1 MSRKRPHG
9 STPSSIPQ
17 LEVHVDGSGSVFRV
31 AERAYVRLSVSTTST
46 DQSEAFENA
55 QSTVTSLTTSIRA
68 LATKTEDGR
77 PHPSAAVTAFTVTPL
92 STTSYYQRDKNNQE
106 LRRLPKE
113 HRVFSSAEITFRDF
127 TQLAE
132 TSAELAKMPHMS
144 INGTEWRL
152 TQPTLD
158 EIGREARLK
167 AIRDAV
173 QKANDY
179 AGVVGRQVVAVEIKD
194 GQSGGWP
201 SGRAPV
207 MPQMAM
213 MQQQQQ
219 QQQQSMYAAQRP
231 GGSGMAVTSD
241 GPALEPK
248 TITVS
253 AYVNAKFVSID
264 GGDEDDMEIV
274 I

>member
-1 MSRKRPHG
+1 M
-9 STPSSIPQ
+9 PQ
-17 LEVHVDGSGSVFRV
+17 LEVHVDGTGSVFRV
-31 AERAYVRLSVSTTST
+31 AERAYVRLSISCTST

-55 QSTVTSLTTSIRA
+55 QSTVSSLTANIRS

-77 PHPSAAVTAFTVTPL
+77 PHPSAAVTTFTVTPL
-92 STTSYYQRDKNNQE
+92 STTSYYQRDKNQQE

-113 HRVFSSAEITFRDF
+113 HRVSSSAEIIFRNF

-152 TQPTLD
+152 TQATLD
-158 EIGREARLK
+158 EIEREARLK

-194 GQSGGWP
+194 GPSGSYGYS

-207 MPQMAM
+207 MPQVM
-213 MQQQQQ
+213 MQVQ
-219 QQQQSMYAAQRP
+219 QQQQSAYAMQQRA
-231 GGSGMAVTSD
+231 GSGMAVTSD

-264 GGDEDDMEIV
+264 GGGDDDMEIV
-274 I
+274 G